1 MKQPSKINCKLL
13 RFWTRKQHAEIQR
26 VKKPLLADPFQFIYE
41 KPVHHRDLPSRPAK
55 AKQADFQPDYE
66 GFSELDIPLYGLL
79 AFIGLVLHPYPAI
92 SFTNR

>member
-1 MKQPSKINCKLL
+1 MKQPAKINSKLL

-26 VKKPLLADPFQFIYE
+26 VKKSLLADPFQFIYE

-66 GFSELDIPLYGLL
+66 GLSELDIPLYGLL
-79 AFIGLVLHPYPAI
+79 AFIGLALHPYPAI
-92 SFTNR
+92 SFTN